1 MEQGVSHCQL
11 NVVFVGHEKI
21 GALLDLLEL
30 IVPLSSPMLKR
41 RSPACR
47 GTRPVAMP
55 LLRIMLHSRSRSSL
69 WAPDSPRVVA
79 VDWSGRSGP
88 DQKRWIWLAEATGGE
103 LVRLESGRSRTEV
116 VDWLIAQ
123 AHRDPNLITGMDF
136 AFSLPA
142 WYLRDRELTARD
154 LWAVLADESLT
165 PAMEDLGLAR
175 WLKEPEPPFWS
186 RSKADAGLTR
196 AQEYRRTDD
205 VARAAGTQAKSVFQL
220 VGAGQVGR
228 GSLYGMQALHRL
240 AGAGFRIWPFQP
252 SRLPVVV
259 EVYPRLLTGPI
270 TKSSPAARAR
280 YLASASVPKTFRG
293 LAAASEDAFDAA
305 VSALGMAAAVQELS
319 ALPGEPDYA
328 LEGKIWPPDMRAWRS
343 AHARS

>member
-1 MEQGVSHCQL
+1 
-11 NVVFVGHEKI
+11 
-21 GALLDLLEL
+21 
-30 IVPLSSPMLKR
+30 
-41 RSPACR
+41 
-47 GTRPVAMP
+47 MP
-55 LLRIMLHSRSRSSL
+55 LLRIMLHSRRPSSH

-88 DQKRWIWLAEATGGE
+88 DQKRWIWLAEATEGE
-103 LVRLESGRSRTEV
+103 LIRLESGRSRTEV
-116 VDWLIAQ
+116 VDWLIAE

-142 WYLRDRELTARD
+142 WYLHGRGLTAID
-154 LWAVLADESLT
+154 LWKTLANGSLT
-165 PAMEDLGLAR
+165 PIMKNLGLAQ
-175 WLKEPEPPFWS
+175 WLKEPEPPFWNK
-186 RSKADAGLTR
+186 RKADAGLTR
-196 AQEYRRTDD
+196 GQEFRRTEEA
-205 VARAAGTQAKSVFQL
+205 ARAAGAPAKSVFQL

-252 SRLPVVV
+252 PTLPVVV

-280 YLASASVPKTFRG
+280 YLASAPVPKTFRD

-305 VSALGMAAAVQELS
+305 ISALGMAAAVQELS
-319 ALPGEPDYA
+319 ALLREPDYA

-343 AHARS
+343 ASAR